1 MKKND
6 AVSRDDFSRARREGW
21 IRTNSRDA
29 EVMEILAKAVNDVE
43 FANTTAAD
51 ELIQTARATFQD

>member
-1 MKKND
+1 MKKRCCI
-6 AVSRDDFSRARREGW
+6 SRRLLRARREGW
-21 IRTNSRDA
+21 TRVNSRDA

-51 ELIQTARATFQD
+51 ELIQTARSTELD